1 MGNNTDEK
9 KVHADDD
16 LGEDEDGPV
25 VHPVRQEPSEDR
37 REDSRDREDGG
48 DRREASR
55 AVPRMGLAH
64 DQRVEREPEERD
76 VDPEEQGAEYHP
88 LEGGKDRE
96 RNVS

>member
-1 MGNNTDEK
+1 MCKTTDENE
-9 KVHADDD
+9 VHADDD
-16 LGEDEDGPV
+16 LGEAEDGAV
-25 VHPVRQEPSEDR
+25 VHDVRQEPSEDR

-64 DQRVEREPEERD
+64 DQRVEREPEQRD